1 MKTTLLTFSLLFS
14 FSNAF
19 ADQAATLTCTGENII
34 LTVKSPYLGED
45 SEVSQKLYVLKSKTA
60 NDSETAYTAFF
71 LDAEEDRGPQGTVYI
86 SAKNSQGGSF
96 DLLTNSPK
104 DDSDGTV
111 IRETSEGTLT
121 YNHGPLKGQ
130 ERVSCV
136 TE

>member
-1 MKTTLLTFSLLFS
+1 MKTTLLTLALTLT

-45 SEVSQKLYVLKSKTA
+45 SEASQKLYVLKSKSA

-71 LDAEEDRGPQGTVYI
+71 LEAKEDVGPQGTIHI
-86 SAKNSQGGSF
+86 SAENSKGGSF
-96 DLLTNSPK
+96 YLLTNFPK

-111 IRETSEGTLT
+111 IREVSEGTLT